1 MSRPELVLQ
10 CNLVDVKKQAVSEYL
25 TQEFTYHQ
33 LADKY
38 GVSQSTINTWVLVHQ
53 VINDLPRLQITAM
66 NLIIENIDNLKSRI
80 KNAAKHSARSP
91 NEIKLLL
98 ATKTVSA
105 HNIKIALETGETLIG
120 ENKVQELIEKAEIL
134 KVIPHQK
141 HFIGHLQ
148 TNKIKEVINYA
159 DCIQSVDRIELA
171 EKLQKRLEFE
181 NKTIDIFIQVNT
193 SYEESKFG
201 ISPETALDFA
211 LKLKQLDR
219 LTVKGL
225 MTIGLFSAE
234 TEQVRKCFRLLKT
247 IQNEMLQNDIPVNE
261 LSMGMSSDLETA
273 IEEGSTIIRVG
284 TAIFGKR
291 VHPDSYYWT
300 ENK

>member
-1 MSRPELVLQ
+1 MSFIV
-10 CNLVDVKKQAVSEYL
+10 
-25 TQEFTYHQ
+25 
-33 LADKY
+33 
-38 GVSQSTINTWVLVHQ
+38 
-53 VINDLPRLQITAM
+53 
-66 NLIIENIDNLKSRI
+66 ENIAKIKGRI
-80 KNAAKHSARSP
+80 KIAAENSDKNP

-105 HNIKIALETGETLIG
+105 QNIKIALESGETLIG
-120 ENKVQELIEKAEIL
+120 ENKIQELKDKYEEL
-134 KVIPHQK
+134 KNTPHQT

-148 TNKIKEVINYA
+148 TNKIKEVIKYA
-159 DCIQSVDRIELA
+159 DCIQSVDRFELA

-181 NKTIDIFIQVNT
+181 NKSLDIFIQVNT

-201 ISPETALDFA
+201 ISPETALEFA
-211 LKLKQLDR
+211 LQVKQFDR
-219 LTVKGL
+219 LNIKGL

-247 IQNEMLQNDIPVNE
+247 IQSEMLQKDISVNE
-261 LSMGMSSDLETA
+261 LSMGMSGDLETA

-291 VHPDSYYWT
+291 LYPDSYYWT
-300 ENK
+300 ESK